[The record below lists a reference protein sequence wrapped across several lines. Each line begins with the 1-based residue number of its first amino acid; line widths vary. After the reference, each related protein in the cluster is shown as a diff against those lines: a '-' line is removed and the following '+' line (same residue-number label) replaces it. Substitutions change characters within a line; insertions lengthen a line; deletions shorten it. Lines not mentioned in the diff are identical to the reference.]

1 MSLAELLQWNLSL
14 FIIILSRLTGMIML
28 APVFGA
34 RGVPGLIKIGLAGS
48 LTIILYPLI
57 LAEKPEIPV
66 EVLPLIGLIIK
77 ESLVG
82 LVIGFIIYALT
93 AVLQGAGQLIDLQMG
108 FIMGNILDPVYGM
121 QSPLMGNF
129 QLVLATMLL
138 LATNSHHYLI
148 AAMVKSYTYIPI
160 NIASLPT
167 NITFYV
173 NLTTNIFALSVQLAA
188 PVIGAILLADL
199 GIGLLIRVVP
209 QLNIFSVIFPM
220 KILFGFI
227 LLILIIPFFGGTIT
241 HLFNTCLNWL
251 AQFYLGY
258 KQ

>member
-14 FIIILSRLTGMIML
+14 FILILSRLTGMIIL

-34 RGVPGLIKIGLAGS
+34 RGVPGLVKIGLAGS
-48 LTIILYPLI
+48 LAIILYPI
-57 LAEKPEIPV
+57 LFAGNPEIPADL
-66 EVLPLIGLIIK
+66 LPLIGLIIK

-108 FIMGNILDPVYGM
+108 FTMGNILDPVYGM

-129 QLVLATMLL
+129 QLIVATMLL

-148 AAMVKSYTYIPI
+148 GAMVKSYTYIPL
-160 NIASLPT
+160 NVTPLPT
-167 NITFYV
+167 GLDFYI
-173 NLTTNIFALSVQLAA
+173 NLTANIFLLSVQLAA

-209 QLNIFSVIFPM
+209 QLNIFSVVFPI

-227 LLILIIPFFGGTIT
+227 LLILIIPLFGSTIT
-241 HLFNTCLNWL
+241 HLFNTCLIWL
-251 AQFYLGY
+251 TQFLQGC

>member
-1 MSLAELLQWNLSL
+1 MLQWNLSL
-14 FIIILSRLTGMIML
+14 FILILSRLTGMIML

-34 RGVPGLIKIGLAGS
+34 RGVPGLVKIGLAGS
-48 LTIILYPLI
+48 LAIILYPI
-57 LAEKPEIPV
+57 LLANKPEIPV
-66 EVLPLIGLIIK
+66 EVLPLMGLVIK

-108 FIMGNILDPVYGM
+108 FTMGNILDPVYGL

-148 AAMVKSYTYIPI
+148 GAMVKSYTYIPI
-160 NIASLPT
+160 SITSLP
-167 NITFYV
+167 ISLIFYV
-173 NLTTNIFALSVQLAA
+173 NLAANIFLLSVQLAA
-188 PVIGAILLADL
+188 PVVGAILLADL
-199 GIGLLIRVVP
+199 GLGLLIRVVP
-209 QLNIFSVIFPM
+209 QLNIFSVVFPVKIF
-220 KILFGFI
+220 FGFI
-227 LLILIIPFFGGTIT
+227 LLILIIPLFGGTIT
-241 HLFNTCLNWL
+241 HLFNTCLIWL
-251 AQFYLGY
+251 TQFYQGC

>member
-1 MSLAELLQWNLSL
+1 
-14 FIIILSRLTGMIML
+14 MIML

-34 RGVPGLIKIGLAGS
+34 RGVPGVVKIGLAGS
-48 LTIILYPLI
+48 LAIILYPI
-57 LAEKPEIPV
+57 LLANKPEIPV
-66 EVLPLIGLIIK
+66 EVLPLIGLVIK

-93 AVLQGAGQLIDLQMG
+93 AVLQGAGQLIDFQMG
-108 FIMGNILDPVYGM
+108 FTMGNILDPVYGM

-148 AAMVKSYTYIPI
+148 GAMVKSYTYIPL
-160 NIASLPT
+160 NITSLPT
-167 NITFYV
+167 SLIFYV
-173 NLTTNIFALSVQLAA
+173 NLVTNIFVLSIQLAA
-188 PVIGAILLADL
+188 PVVGAILLADL
-199 GIGLLIRVVP
+199 GLGLLIRVVP
-209 QLNIFSVIFPM
+209 QLNIFSVVFPV

-227 LLILIIPFFGGTIT
+227 LLILIIPLFGGTIT
-241 HLFNTCLNWL
+241 QLFNTCLIWL
-251 AQFYLGY
+251 TQFYQGW